1 MNILKFIISAIQ
13 FLIIANLFNFSL
25 ALLGLPDGLIVI
37 FLKYLGIGISALFW
51 GYYNI
56 ISNKIL
62 EIVFNKKITRKIEY
76 KKISPVNKESKNRA
90 LKMMLWFG
98 IGSLFM
104 TFAGL
109 TSAFLV
115 SKNREDWVQNFDLP
129 EAFYY
134 SLIFILSSSIIL
146 IFARRFLIKN
156 QQKKVSVLLLIT
168 ILLGTLFIVFQF
180 LGFGQIMAD
189 GYHFTGPTS
198 TINSSFIFLIAF
210 VHLVHVL
217 VALLALIV
225 VFVKNLKGVY
235 NHENYTGFDLASIF
249 WHFVDILWIYL
260 FIFLVFFG

>member
-1 MNILKFIISAIQ
+1 MS
-13 FLIIANLFNFSL
+13 SL
-25 ALLGLPDGLIVI
+25 
-37 FLKYLGIGISALFW
+37 
-51 GYYNI
+51 
-56 ISNKIL
+56 
-62 EIVFNKKITRKIEY
+62 
-76 KKISPVNKESKNRA
+76 VNKRNRA

-109 TSAFLV
+109 TSAFIV

-134 SLIFILSSSIIL
+134 SLIFILSSSVIL
-146 IFARRFLIKN
+146 IFAKRLLIKN
-156 QQKKVSVLLLIT
+156 QQNRVSVLLLST
-168 ILLGTLFIVFQF
+168 ILLGTLFIIFQF
-180 LGFGQIMAD
+180 VGFSQIMAD

-217 VALLALIV
+217 VALIALIV
-225 VFVKNLKGVY
+225 VFIKNLKGVY
-235 NHENYTGFDLASIF
+235 NHKNYTGFDLASIF

>member
-1 MNILKFIISAIQ
+1 MS
-13 FLIIANLFNFSL
+13 SL
-25 ALLGLPDGLIVI
+25 VD
-37 FLKYLGIGISALFW
+37 K
-51 GYYNI
+51 
-56 ISNKIL
+56 
-62 EIVFNKKITRKIEY
+62 R
-76 KKISPVNKESKNRA
+76 NRA

-109 TSAFLV
+109 TSAFIV

-146 IFARRFLIKN
+146 NFARKFLLNN
-156 QQKKVSVLLLIT
+156 QQKIVSALLSST
-168 ILLGTLFIVFQF
+168 ILLGILFIIFQF
-180 LGFGQIMAD
+180 IGFGQIMND

-210 VHLVHVL
+210 VHIVHVL
-217 VALLALIV
+217 VALIALFV
-225 VFVKNLKGVY
+225 VFIKNLKGLY

>member
-1 MNILKFIISAIQ
+1 M
-13 FLIIANLFNFSL
+13 
-25 ALLGLPDGLIVI
+25 
-37 FLKYLGIGISALFW
+37 
-51 GYYNI
+51 
-56 ISNKIL
+56 
-62 EIVFNKKITRKIEY
+62 
-76 KKISPVNKESKNRA
+76 
-90 LKMMLWFG
+90 
-98 IGSLFM
+98 
-104 TFAGL
+104 
-109 TSAFLV
+109 
-115 SKNREDWVQNFDLP
+115 
-129 EAFYY
+129 
-134 SLIFILSSSIIL
+134 
-146 IFARRFLIKN
+146 IFARRLLIKN
-156 QQKKVSVLLLIT
+156 QQKKVSVLLLMT